1 MVNHSGR
8 PLQVGFYE
16 IIKTLGK
23 GNFAVVKLANIKSPK
38 RRYVVVFVFLYKV
51 FYSAL
56 YIYNNLNK
64 YAYSYRLHV
73 IGTTAHLFHVKIKF
87 FYYFHFF
94 LLHLGIFK

>member
-1 MVNHSGR
+1 M
-8 PLQVGFYE
+8 
-16 IIKTLGK
+16 
-23 GNFAVVKLANIKSPK
+23 
-38 RRYVVVFVFLYKV
+38 VFVFLYKV

-87 FYYFHFF
+87 LFIFTSFYYTLAYLSNFTSSFDKHVYS
-94 LLHLGIFK
+94 LVVL